1 MRKTSENVFSSFKG
15 SWRVSSSYFS
25 KFALDHE
32 QGFMPAVLMSCRRH
46 KKLNFLIKFSNSI
59 FIKFEVKVYW
69 RWTCV
74 QNKLIYKVSFYFQQF
89 VCVPDVKKTKNVLR
103 FYLTET
109 PRRLRYEHVLELE
122 APRDPQPPLPPP
134 SSASF
139 YKIRKL
145 NLCLKADISKTAWIN
160 AWWGVELEQINAGW
174 AWEIIASD
182 NKFAF
187 SNYEKY
193 IVLWAAEIYWATNC
207 CSYLPNKG

>member
-122 APRDPQPPLPPP
+122 APRDPQPPLTPPP
-134 SSASF
+134 QLHFVIFLLTELSLENFLIVYTPGLSIFLKSRLELNVQ
-139 YKIRKL
+139 KTVCKL
-145 NLCLKADISKTAWIN
+145 VIMEMNIK
-160 AWWGVELEQINAGW
+160 
-174 AWEIIASD
+174 
-182 NKFAF
+182 
-187 SNYEKY
+187 
-193 IVLWAAEIYWATNC
+193 
-207 CSYLPNKG
+207 